1 MTLEIN
7 LVPEAAENIE
17 ANWPTHHQSNS
28 ANQEQ
33 QPADHFIVRNGVEFA
48 GTHLI
53 IDLWGAQNL
62 DDLELMEQTMREAV
76 TVAGATLLHIHLHHF
91 TPNAGISGVAVLAES
106 HISVHTWPERN
117 FAAFDV
123 FMCGDAQPEKAIP
136 VLQAAFKPSSVDVH
150 EHLRGERA
158 LNSQANSMVDG
169 SMLDTCK
176 LDASMVDVSVMA
188 EANDETL

>member
-17 ANWPTHHQSNS
+17 ADWPTHSQTNS
-28 ANQEQ
+28 VTQE
-33 QPADHFIVRNGVEFA
+33 PADHFIVRNGVEFA

-53 IDLWGAQNL
+53 IDLWGAHHL
-62 DDLELMEQTMREAV
+62 DDLELMERAMRDAV
-76 TVAGATLLHIHLHHF
+76 TASGATLLHIHLHHF
-91 TPNAGISGVAVLAES
+91 TPNSGVSGVAVLAES

-136 VLQAAFKPSSVDVH
+136 VLQAAFKPESVEVS
-150 EHLRGERA
+150 EHLRGARTF
-158 LNSQANSMVDG
+158 NGQGV
-169 SMLDTCK
+169 
-176 LDASMVDVSVMA
+176 SMVDVSVMS
-188 EANDETL
+188 EANDEAL